1 MIYKIINILIYLFIY
16 KKSQNVNYFFLNNHS
31 DHFIMIFFFEIL

>member
-16 KKSQNVNYFFLNNHS
+16 KKTQNVNYFFLNNHF
-31 DHFIMIFFFEIL
+31 DNFIMIFIFEML